1 LDQIIG
7 QASDS
12 GDLYEINIPAGLKRC
27 GIETKLIISESTPQ
41 DVHDKTRQALQSAL
55 AKALDWNQQLISG
68 DASSMATLAKR
79 EGVTQRYISHLLKL
93 AYLAPDIMTAIVKGQ
108 IPYDLTLT
116 RLKKGLPLNWAEQRK
131 TLGFTR

>member
-12 GDLYEINIPAGLKRC
+12 GDLYEINIPARLKRC

-55 AKALDWNQQLISG
+55 AK
-68 DASSMATLAKR
+68 R
-79 EGVTQRYISHLLKL
+79 EGVTQRNISHLLKL

-108 IPYDLTLT
+108 IPCP
-116 RLKKGLPLNWAEQRK
+116 RLYPANARYLSLLLW
-131 TLGFTR
+131 LGDFLRVQGRVS